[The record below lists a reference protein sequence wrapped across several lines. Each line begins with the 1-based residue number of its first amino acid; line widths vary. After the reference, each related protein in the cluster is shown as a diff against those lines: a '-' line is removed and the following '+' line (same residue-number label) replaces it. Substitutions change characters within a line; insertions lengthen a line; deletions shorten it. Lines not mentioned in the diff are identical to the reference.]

1 MIETEFKRV
10 VESACAQ
17 YLTDTEIL
25 TSIEVEFF
33 RQQAELWAS
42 LQLKSDQVQPH
53 PETTLKQFEPY
64 LDTDSS
70 PALEHR
76 LFNLDTNPSGISIEV
91 HAREHKLTAL
101 EPRWVERELT
111 PNKPEKATPQDE
123 PIIGDRIESVDVVYT
138 CLCGEQF
145 PQRDDA
151 VNHLKTATD
160 LFPSQGFEPIQ
171 ITGKG
176 N

>member
-17 YLTDTEIL
+17 YLTDSETL
-25 TSIEVEFF
+25 TAIEVEFF

-64 LDTDSS
+64 LDTESS

-76 LFNLDTNPSGISIEV
+76 QFNLDTNPSGISIWV

-111 PNKPEKATPQDE
+111 PNQPEKAMPRHE
-123 PIIGDRIESVDVVYT
+123 LRIGDPIESVDVVYT

-145 PQRDDA
+145 HQRDDA
-151 VNHLKTATD
+151 VKHLKTATD
-160 LFPSQGFEPIQ
+160 LFPSRGFEPVH
-171 ITGKG
+171 ITAEAE
-176 N
+176 